1 MQQEVDDPG
10 VEELMRIGLMADTH
24 DRVPAVA
31 ELLRLMIAGGV
42 GMVLHAGDYC
52 APFVL
57 KPFEETQALAG
68 RRLRQQRRRSS
79 KGLLT
84 RAQSA
89 FGTELFESP
98 HSFEIGGQRLLLVH
112 DIGDVQQR
120 SIESHEIVIHGG
132 THKQEMK
139 TRGDTLIVNPGEACG
154 WLYGTPSAAI
164 LDLDTKQ
171 VEFLSLDPAEWRR

>member
-1 MQQEVDDPG
+1 
-10 VEELMRIGLMADTH
+10 VEELMRIGLMSDSH

-31 ELLRLMIAGGV
+31 ELLRLMIGGGV

-57 KPFEETQALAG
+57 KPFEETKLSLAG
-68 RRLRQQRRRSS
+68 VYGNNDGDKQ
-79 KGLLT
+79 GLLT

-89 FGTELFESP
+89 FGTELFDSP

-120 SIESHEIVIHGG
+120 SIESHAIVIHGG

-139 TRGDTLIVNPGEACG
+139 SRGDTLIVNPGEACG

-171 VEFLSLDPAEWRR
+171 VEFLVLEPSEWRR

>member
-1 MQQEVDDPG
+1 
-10 VEELMRIGLMADTH
+10 MRIGLMSDSH
-24 DRVPAVA
+24 DRIPAVA
-31 ELLRLMIAGGV
+31 ELLRQMSAAGV

-57 KPFEETQALAG
+57 RAFEETKMSLAG
-68 RRLRQQRRRSS
+68 VYGNNDGDKQ
-79 KGLLT
+79 GLLT
-84 RAQSA
+84 RAQGA
-89 FGTELFESP
+89 FGTELFDSP

-120 SIESHEIVIHGG
+120 SIEAHAIVVHGG

-154 WLYGTPSAAI
+154 WLFGAPTAAV
-164 LDLDTKQ
+164 LDLDSKQ
-171 VEFLSLDPAEWRR
+171 VEFLSLDATEWKR

>member
-1 MQQEVDDPG
+1 
-10 VEELMRIGLMADTH
+10 MRIGLMSDSH

-31 ELLRLMIAGGV
+31 ELLRLMIAGGC

-57 KPFEETQALAG
+57 KPFEDSKLSLAG
-68 RRLRQQRRRSS
+68 VYGNNDGDKQ
-79 KGLLT
+79 GLLT

-89 FGTELFESP
+89 FGTELFDSP
-98 HSFEIGGQRLLLVH
+98 HSFEIGGQRMLLVH

-120 SIESHEIVIHGG
+120 SIESHTIVVHGG

-139 TRGDTLIVNPGEACG
+139 TRGELARGNEKLRPH
-154 WLYGTPSAAI
+154 P
-164 LDLDTKQ
+164 Q
-171 VEFLSLDPAEWRR
+171 LSSPARPARAGLGKATQ